1 MIIKYSMRA
10 CLTLF
15 ATTGNITWEIFK
27 LLYTRYMYHHT
38 TTKIYQ
44 RSKRKKIGKFCPLA
58 PLVQIFNL
66 LENITTKIL

>member
-1 MIIKYSMRA
+1 MIMKYSMRA

-27 LLYTRYMYHHT
+27 LLYTRYVYHHT

-44 RSKRKKIGKFCPLA
+44 RSKRKK
-58 PLVQIFNL
+58 NR
-66 LENITTKIL
+66 KILSLGTLGSNFSSMGKY